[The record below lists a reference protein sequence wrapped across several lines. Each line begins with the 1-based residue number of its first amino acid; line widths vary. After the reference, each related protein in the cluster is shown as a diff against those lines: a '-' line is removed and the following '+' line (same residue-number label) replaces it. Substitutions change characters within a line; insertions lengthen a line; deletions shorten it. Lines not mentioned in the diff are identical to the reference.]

1 MTITR
6 RFDFSDDKQITA
18 QKADNFANFLWIAFA
33 KNSNGK
39 CIIEKNGKF
48 SPKQVYYSLNREVNN
63 VNAMDLDSSKLY
75 VAYEDATLLGEIISK
90 INPLTSVTTISKGA
104 IVESPI
110 DVLINGIDLWFLL
123 PGIASGTNAK
133 LLKYDTSG
141 VLQETVD
148 LNKSGNI
155 VNNAKSMTIDSSD
168 DIWIVTYEN
177 PSRLVRVYEMSGG
190 VYDFAITEIV

>member
-155 VNNAKSMTIDSSD
+155 VNNAKSMTIDSND

-177 PSRLVRVYEMSGG
+177 PARLVRVYEMSGG
-190 VYDFAITEIV
+190 VYDFTITEIV